1 MNLEEALAMT
11 QRVPEDKT
19 VPENLSKAIRESSG
33 ELQED
38 LRQLAEGL
46 IVDAVTPQDRKLVN
60 KYLL

>member
-11 QRVPEDKT
+11 QRFPEDKT
-19 VPENLSKAIRESSG
+19 VPEKLSKAIRESSG

-38 LRQLAEGL
+38 LRQLDEGF

>member
-1 MNLEEALAMT
+1 MNLEEALALT
-11 QRVPEDKT
+11 QRFPEDKT
-19 VPENLSKAIRESSG
+19 VPEKLSKAIRESSG
-33 ELQED
+33 ELEED

>member
-19 VPENLSKAIRESSG
+19 VPEKLSKAIRESSG

>member
-11 QRVPEDKT
+11 QRFPEDET
-19 VPENLSKAIRESSG
+19 VPEKLSKAIRESSG

-46 IVDAVTPQDRKLVN
+46 IVDAVTPQDRRLVS
-60 KYLL
+60 KHLF

>member
-11 QRVPEDKT
+11 QRFPEDKT
-19 VPENLSKAIRESSG
+19 VPEKLSKAIRESSG

-46 IVDAVTPQDRKLVN
+46 IIDAVTPQYRR
-60 KYLL
+60 LLSKHLF

>member
-11 QRVPEDKT
+11 QRFPEDKT
-19 VPENLSKAIRESSG
+19 VPEKLSKAIRESSG

-46 IVDAVTPQDRKLVN
+46 ILDAVTPQDRRLVS
-60 KYLL
+60 KHLF